1 MDIQAEKLELME
13 LLLQTDS
20 KSILEKLRNVFKSE
34 KIEIESLLTDEQWA
48 IVAEERMQYLLGE
61 GENYSWD
68 EAKKIIRSK

>member
-48 IVAEERMQYLLGE
+48 IVAEERMHDLLGE